1 MAARA
6 QRRSSAGAH
15 LRARAEAKVIWAHTG
30 FSVATERVAAL
41 MKQHAGLMGEL
52 SYRNDITDGG
62 KLSKQWRA
70 LFTAYPDRF
79 LLGSD
84 CWVAERWAQYGEIM
98 DYYQRWLA
106 ELPRDVGGEDCAWQR
121 RAHVRIVE
129 PVKGWHTTNPP
140 DTMLSGAGD
149 NNPFCQSRQSNK
161 GIIMVGNAVWFEIPS
176 SNFERA
182 VKFYEAVFQVTL
194 RRENIGGDLA
204 VFPGGEDSVNGAVVS
219 QEGYVPAANGAVVY
233 LNTGDNL
240 QPYLDRVVPMAAR
253 SSCRRRQHLP
263 PGMGHYAH
271 FGDTEGNRVGLFSQ
285 N

>member
-1 MAARA
+1 
-6 QRRSSAGAH
+6 
-15 LRARAEAKVIWAHTG
+15 
-30 FSVATERVAAL
+30 
-41 MKQHAGLMGEL
+41 
-52 SYRNDITDGG
+52 
-62 KLSKQWRA
+62 
-70 LFTAYPDRF
+70 
-79 LLGSD
+79 
-84 CWVAERWAQYGEIM
+84 
-98 DYYQRWLA
+98 
-106 ELPRDVGGEDCAWQR
+106 
-121 RAHVRIVE
+121 
-129 PVKGWHTTNPP
+129 
-140 DTMLSGAGD
+140 MLSGAGD
-149 NNPFCQSRQSNK
+149 NNPFCQSRQPNK

-204 VFPGGEDSVNGAVVS
+204 VFPGGEDSVNGAVVN

-240 QPYLDRVVPMAAR
+240 QPYLDRVVSNGGTVIVPKTA
-253 SSCRRRQHLP
+253 LP